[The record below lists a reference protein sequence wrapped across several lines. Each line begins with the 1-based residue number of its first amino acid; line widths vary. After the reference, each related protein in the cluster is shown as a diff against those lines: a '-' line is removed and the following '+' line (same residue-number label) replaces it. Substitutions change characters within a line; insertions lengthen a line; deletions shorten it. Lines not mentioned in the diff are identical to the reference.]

1 MNLASLIDHTLLKPD
16 ATAAMVEKLC
26 AEAVDYKFCS
36 VCVNPIWVPFA
47 VELLEGEYPLVCS
60 VVGFPLGS
68 TPLVAKEAEWVVS
81 QGAGEVDMVL
91 PVGLLKQGE
100 NSEVLRVIKD
110 VVDTVSGIP
119 VKVILETCLLTC
131 EEKITACSISMDAG
145 AAFVKTSTGFSK
157 SGATVP
163 DIVLMRKTVDHQM
176 GVKASGGIRDYE
188 KAVAMIEAGASRIGT
203 SSGIAIANG
212 SKKSSL

>member
-16 ATAAMVEKLC
+16 TTGAMIEKLC
-26 AEAVDYKFCS
+26 AEAIEYRFCS
-36 VCVNPIWVPFA
+36 VCVNPVWVPFA

-60 VVGFPLGS
+60 VVGFPLGA
-68 TPLVAKEAEWVVS
+68 TPLVAKEAEWVVLR
-81 QGAGEVDMVL
+81 GAGEVDMVL

-110 VVDTVSGIP
+110 VVDSVSGIP
-119 VKVILETCLLTC
+119 VKVILETCLLTR

-145 AAFVKTSTGFSK
+145 AAFVKTSTGFSE

-163 DIVLMRKTVDHQM
+163 DIVLMRNTVGLQT

-188 KAVAMIEAGASRIGT
+188 KAVAMVEAGASRIGT
-203 SSGIAIANG
+203 SSGITIVNG
-212 SKKSSL
+212 SRKNSL